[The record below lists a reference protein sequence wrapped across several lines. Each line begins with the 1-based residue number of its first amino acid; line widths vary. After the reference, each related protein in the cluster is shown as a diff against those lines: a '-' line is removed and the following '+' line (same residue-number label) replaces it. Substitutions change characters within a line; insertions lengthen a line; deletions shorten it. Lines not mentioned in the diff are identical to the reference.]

1 MSNNNNNNLERGRP
15 SSDVWDTHMK
25 KGQQVSRGHYSATC
39 SYCNFLWKHGK
50 PQILR
55 EHLANYCKKC
65 PQDVSLYYANI
76 VGKKIGESTNVEN
89 ISSDSESELP
99 NKKKQKLNEQTSI
112 SSFYKNNKLEKG
124 YSDSIARSITKAF
137 VMCNIPFCV
146 IENPYFVDLIKTLQ
160 PGYDLPSRQVLSGTL
175 LQAEAARV
183 NVRITNELDN
193 ESNFTI
199 GKNFYIIV
207 LLFK

>member
-1 MSNNNNNNLERGRP
+1 M
-15 SSDVWDTHMK
+15 
-25 KGQQVSRGHYSATC
+25 
-39 SYCNFLWKHGK
+39 
-50 PQILR
+50 
-55 EHLANYCKKC
+55 
-65 PQDVSLYYANI
+65 
-76 VGKKIGESTNVEN
+76 EN

-124 YSDSIARSITKAF
+124 YSDSIARSIMKAF

-146 IENPYFVDLIKTLQ
+146 IENSYFVDLIKTLQ

-183 NVRITNELDN
+183 NVQITNELDN

>member
-1 MSNNNNNNLERGRP
+1 MSNNNNNNNLERGRP
-15 SSDVWDTHMK
+15 FSDVWDKHMK
-25 KGQQVSRGHYSATC
+25 KVQQVSRGNYSATC
-39 SYCNFLWKHGK
+39 NYCNFSWKHEK

-65 PQDVSLYYANI
+65 LQDVSLYYANI
-76 VGKKIGESTNVEN
+76 VGKKIGEATNVEN

-112 SSFYKNNKLEKG
+112 SSFYKNKKLEKG

-137 VMCNIPFCV
+137 VMCNIPFSV

-160 PGYDLPSRQVLSGTL
+160 PGYDPPSRQVLSGTL
-175 LQAEAARV
+175 LQLELASLKARLPIQLII
-183 NVRITNELDN
+183 N
-193 ESNFTI
+193 SNFPI
-199 GKNFYIIV
+199 GKYFYYN
-207 LLFK
+207 

>member
-1 MSNNNNNNLERGRP
+1 
-15 SSDVWDTHMK
+15 
-25 KGQQVSRGHYSATC
+25 
-39 SYCNFLWKHGK
+39 
-50 PQILR
+50 
-55 EHLANYCKKC
+55 
-65 PQDVSLYYANI
+65 
-76 VGKKIGESTNVEN
+76 
-89 ISSDSESELP
+89 
-99 NKKKQKLNEQTSI
+99 
-112 SSFYKNNKLEKG
+112 
-124 YSDSIARSITKAF
+124 
-137 VMCNIPFCV
+137 MCNIPFCI